1 MWPEWT
7 KRLPG
12 MRSRQCKTIPGWY
25 DSGMP
30 QVQMERPLN
39 VPVVPA
45 RAAASEIVKEIS
57 EERGKWSDFALYAR
71 FETLGLPDVGY
82 VAIPVTVDNVKE
94 SLEPRHEISFR
105 LRARRSKELF
115 PMFDG
120 GIGIDGTGPSN
131 ATMWLSG
138 TYDIPMKGLGI
149 VLNSV
154 VLPRVAEQSL
164 TNMLNE
170 LADAIEARVQKRQI
184 DDVRYR
190 LIFNA
195 GD

>member
-1 MWPEWT
+1 
-7 KRLPG
+7 
-12 MRSRQCKTIPGWY
+12 
-25 DSGMP
+25 MP
-30 QVQMERPLN
+30 QVKMERPLN

-57 EERGKWSDFALYAR
+57 EERGKWSDFALYVR

-82 VAIPVTVDNVKE
+82 VAIPVAIDDLKE
-94 SLEPRHEISFR
+94 SVEPRHEISFR

-115 PMFDG
+115 PMFVG

-131 ATMWLSG
+131 AIMWLAG
-138 TYDIPMKGLGI
+138 TYDVPMKGLGI